1 MAKTVRKNF
10 PVTGMGCAACV
21 ARVQGTIKNLNG
33 VSECNVSLASNSAQV
48 DYDPG
53 TITAADIKKAVQ
65 DRYSLRKIYLY
76 LKKDGSITCGYQN
89 FYQLCKK
96 YIFKNSDLKNVRSDD
111 LILSNESTSNGNQS
125 SQKIKGSL
133 GLPKNSFDNWDGDSR
148 DFMKDLL

>member
-1 MAKTVRKNF
+1 MNSPVDPELLKKKHKTYEGFICDQLSGKNNIT
-10 PVTGMGCAACV
+10 V
-21 ARVQGTIKNLNG
+21 IL
-33 VSECNVSLASNSAQV
+33 CNKKW
-48 DYDPG
+48 
-53 TITAADIKKAVQ
+53 IKKAVQ

>member
-1 MAKTVRKNF
+1 MNSPVDPKLLKKKHKTYEGFICDQLSGKNNIT
-10 PVTGMGCAACV
+10 V
-21 ARVQGTIKNLNG
+21 IL
-33 VSECNVSLASNSAQV
+33 CNKKW
-48 DYDPG
+48 
-53 TITAADIKKAVQ
+53 IKKAVQ